1 MGFISLPVYRKTSPR
16 FNYLTR
22 KFFPMNQEVPKVL
35 IVDDEEHF
43 CRSLLKILTARK
55 IPAKAVHRGDQALEE
70 LSTHPYDV
78 VLLDVKMP
86 GINGIEVLKLMK
98 ERGIKAE
105 VIVLSGHASVETA
118 VEIVKYGAYDYLLKP
133 CDTDELLVKITSAFE
148 QRLEKKKIR

>member
-1 MGFISLPVYRKTSPR
+1 MSET
-16 FNYLTR
+16 
-22 KFFPMNQEVPKVL
+22 PKVL

-55 IPAKAVHRGDQALEE
+55 ITANAVNRGDAALEE
-70 LSTHPYDV
+70 LSHNPYDV

-86 GINGIEVLKLMK
+86 GISGIEVLKLIK

-105 VIVLSGHASVETA
+105 VIVLSGHASLETA

-133 CDTDELLVKITSAFE
+133 CDTDELLVKITSAYE
-148 QRLEKKKIR
+148 QRLEKKKLR